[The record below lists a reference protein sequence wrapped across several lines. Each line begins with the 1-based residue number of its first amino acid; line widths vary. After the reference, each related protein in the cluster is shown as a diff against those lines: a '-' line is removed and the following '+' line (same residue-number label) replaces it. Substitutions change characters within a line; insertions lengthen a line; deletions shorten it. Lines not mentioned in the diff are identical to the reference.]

1 MEEGGSN
8 KKFYTFTFAR
18 YEADRLERQQR
29 LYAKNLKF
37 KLKLWGIIAGGIFV
51 LGMIH
56 PVYYWFE
63 YDINAFKPRMSDYL
77 SNRLK

>member
-1 MEEGGSN
+1 
-8 KKFYTFTFAR
+8 
-18 YEADRLERQQR
+18 
-29 LYAKNLKF
+29 
-37 KLKLWGIIAGGIFV
+37 LWGIIAGGIFV